1 MQLHATPDGQSASTD
16 AGELWRWKC
25 RRRRA
30 NQLDHEHVFIS
41 TDRGVLRRRGI
52 KFSRAT
58 GNLAHRCC
66 KVGFDRF
73 LGHDEDKVVGG
84 QDMNEPRSVF
94 FPVYFDLYAVIAAG
108 ENVHRNH
115 RNERSEFGV
124 GLQGKLL
131 RQKA

>member
-1 MQLHATPDGQSASTD
+1 MDS
-16 AGELWRWKC
+16 
-25 RRRRA
+25 
-30 NQLDHEHVFIS
+30 
-41 TDRGVLRRRGI
+41 LRRQTPANSGGGNVGDDAPISWITNMFSSRLIAAFCDDWGI